1 MKVKDEEEAVRLA
14 NDSPYGLDA
23 SVFTRDV
30 EKGRRVARRIESGA
44 VCVNDCIV
52 NFAVTDVP
60 MGGIKESGLGRRHG
74 PEGMRKFCNQQTVVV
89 DRLGLKSE
97 FNWFPSSA
105 GKLSTL
111 RRFMNVFYRSGGW
124 KKLFAR

>member
-1 MKVKDEEEAVRLA
+1 VKDEEEAIRLA

-30 EKGRRVARRIESGA
+30 EKGRIIARRIQSGA

-74 PEGMRKFCNQQTVVV
+74 PEGIRKYCHQQTVVV
-89 DRLGLKSE
+89 DRFGLKSE
-97 FNWFPSSA
+97 FNWFPSSPA
-105 GKLSTL
+105 KLRAL
-111 RRFMNVFYRSGGW
+111 RRLMNLLYRSGW
-124 KKLFAR
+124 RKKLFG